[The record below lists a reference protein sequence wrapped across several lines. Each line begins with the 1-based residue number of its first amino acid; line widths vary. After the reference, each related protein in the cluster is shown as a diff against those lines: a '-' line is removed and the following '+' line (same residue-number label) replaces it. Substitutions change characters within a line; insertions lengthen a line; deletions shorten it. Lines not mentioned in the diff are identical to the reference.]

1 MEKFEKVFFNLL
13 TKELKFF
20 MRDYHSDFHNKNKWI
35 GLLDLEETVVAVI
48 VVKDS
53 DEEVDLNEA
62 REYLSKSLDKP
73 FILNLI
79 ILTSKDYTNHEE
91 SNYNK
96 LIFSLKEKKVLY
108 CSEGAKGFIPIVDY
122 ISNIDKKR
130 KISFKEYKVTYTIII
145 VNILLFLIEV
155 IKSKHLIY
163 IDDNTLKEMGAKVND
178 LINSGEAYRL
188 LTSAFLHGGII
199 HIFFNMSALNIIGRE
214 VEAVYGSKRYILI
227 YFISAL
233 GGSVFSYL
241 FSHNISPNIPSVGA
255 SGAIF
260 GLLGA
265 MLIFGLKERDKIG
278 KQYVKNILET
288 ICLNVIIG
296 ITIPNIDNFAH
307 LGGLVIGALA
317 SFILFKKKNF
327 IVS

>member
-1 MEKFEKVFFNLL
+1 MEKFEKVFFNSI

-20 MRDYHSDFHNKNKWI
+20 MRDYYSNYHNKNKWI
-35 GLLDLEETVVAVI
+35 GLLDLDEVMVGVI

-53 DEEVDLNEA
+53 DEEVDFNEA
-62 REYLSKSLDKP
+62 REYLAKSLNKP

-79 ILTSKDYTNHEE
+79 ILTSGEYINYGE

-96 LIFSLKEKKVLY
+96 LIFSLKERKIIY
-108 CSEGAKGFIPIVDY
+108 CSNGSKAFIPIIDY
-122 ISNIDKKR
+122 IVNIDSKR
-130 KISFKEYKVTYTIII
+130 RISFKEYKVTYTIII
-145 VNILLFLIEV
+145 LNILLYLIEV
-155 IKSKHLIY
+155 IKSRNLID
-163 IDDNTLKEMGAKVND
+163 IDIYTLIQMGAKVNV
-178 LINSGEAYRL
+178 LINSGEIYRL

-214 VEAVYGSKRYILI
+214 VEAVYGSKRYIAI
-227 YFISAL
+227 YVISAL
-233 GGSVFSYL
+233 GGSVVSYL
-241 FSHNISPNIPSVGA
+241 FKPNSISVGA

-278 KQYVKNILET
+278 KQYMKNILET
-288 ICLNVIIG
+288 IGLNVIIG

-307 LGGLVIGALA
+307 LGGLILGAIT

-327 IVS
+327 KIN

>member
-1 MEKFEKVFFNLL
+1 MEKFEKVFFNSI

-20 MRDYHSDFHNKNKWI
+20 MRDYYSNYHNKNKWI
-35 GLLDLEETVVAVI
+35 GLLDLDEVMVGVI

-53 DEEVDLNEA
+53 DEEVDFNEA
-62 REYLSKSLDKP
+62 REYLAKSLNKP

-79 ILTSKDYTNHEE
+79 ILTSGEYINYGE

-96 LIFSLKEKKVLY
+96 LIFSLKERKIIY
-108 CSEGAKGFIPIVDY
+108 CSNGSKAFIPIIDY
-122 ISNIDKKR
+122 IVNIDSKR

-145 VNILLFLIEV
+145 LNILLYLIEV
-155 IKSKHLIY
+155 IKSRNLID
-163 IDDNTLKEMGAKVND
+163 IDIYTLIQMGAKVNV
-178 LINSGEAYRL
+178 LINSGEIYRL

-214 VEAVYGSKRYILI
+214 VEAVYGSKRYIAI
-227 YFISAL
+227 YVISAL
-233 GGSVFSYL
+233 GESVVSYL
-241 FSHNISPNIPSVGA
+241 FKPNSISVGA

-265 MLIFGLKERDKIG
+265 MLLFGLKERDKIG
-278 KQYVKNILET
+278 KQYMKNILET
-288 ICLNVIIG
+288 IGLNVIIG

-307 LGGLVIGALA
+307 LGGLILGAIT

-327 IVS
+327 KTN

>member
-1 MEKFEKVFFNLL
+1 MEKFEKVFFNSI

-20 MRDYHSDFHNKNKWI
+20 MRDYYSNYHNKNKWI
-35 GLLDLEETVVAVI
+35 GLLDLDEVMVGVI

-53 DEEVDLNEA
+53 DEEVDFNEA
-62 REYLSKSLDKP
+62 REYLAKSLNKP

-79 ILTSKDYTNHEE
+79 ILTSGEYINYGE

-96 LIFSLKEKKVLY
+96 LIFSLKERKIIY
-108 CSEGAKGFIPIVDY
+108 CSNGSKAFIPIIDY
-122 ISNIDKKR
+122 IVNIDSKR
-130 KISFKEYKVTYTIII
+130 RISFKEYKVTYTIII
-145 VNILLFLIEV
+145 LNILLYLIEV
-155 IKSKHLIY
+155 IKSRNLID
-163 IDDNTLKEMGAKVND
+163 IDIYTLIKMGAKVNV
-178 LINSGEAYRL
+178 LINSGEIYRL

-214 VEAVYGSKRYILI
+214 VEAVYGSKRYIAI
-227 YFISAL
+227 YVISAL

-241 FSHNISPNIPSVGA
+241 FKPNSISVGA

-278 KQYVKNILET
+278 KQYMKNILET
-288 ICLNVIIG
+288 IGLNVIIG

-307 LGGLVIGALA
+307 LGGLILGAIT

-327 IVS
+327 KIN

>member
-1 MEKFEKVFFNLL
+1 MEKFEKVFFNSI

-20 MRDYHSDFHNKNKWI
+20 MRDYYSNYHNKNKWI
-35 GLLDLEETVVAVI
+35 GLLDLDEVMVGVI

-53 DEEVDLNEA
+53 DEEVDFNEA
-62 REYLSKSLDKP
+62 REYLAKSLNKP

-79 ILTSKDYTNHEE
+79 ILTSGEYINYGE

-96 LIFSLKEKKVLY
+96 LIFSLKERKIIY
-108 CSEGAKGFIPIVDY
+108 CSNGSKAFIPIIDY
-122 ISNIDKKR
+122 IVNIDSKR
-130 KISFKEYKVTYTIII
+130 RISFKEYKVTYTIII
-145 VNILLFLIEV
+145 LNILLYLIEV
-155 IKSKHLIY
+155 IKSRNLID
-163 IDDNTLKEMGAKVND
+163 IDIYTLIQMGAKVNV
-178 LINSGEAYRL
+178 LINSGEIYRL

-214 VEAVYGSKRYILI
+214 VEAVYGSKRYIAI
-227 YFISAL
+227 YVISAL
-233 GGSVFSYL
+233 GGSVVSYL
-241 FSHNISPNIPSVGA
+241 FKPNSISVGA

-278 KQYVKNILET
+278 KQYMKNILET
-288 ICLNVIIG
+288 IGLNVIIG

-307 LGGLVIGALA
+307 LGGLILGAIT
-317 SFILFKKKNF
+317 SCILFKKKNF
-327 IVS
+327 KIN

>member
-1 MEKFEKVFFNLL
+1 MEKFEKVFFNSI

-20 MRDYHSDFHNKNKWI
+20 MRDYYSNYHNKNKWI
-35 GLLDLEETVVAVI
+35 GLLDLDEVMVGVI

-53 DEEVDLNEA
+53 DEEVDFNEA
-62 REYLSKSLDKP
+62 REYLAKSLNKP

-79 ILTSKDYTNHEE
+79 ILTSGEYINYGE

-96 LIFSLKEKKVLY
+96 LIFSLKERKIIY
-108 CSEGAKGFIPIVDY
+108 CSNGSKAFIPIIDY
-122 ISNIDKKR
+122 IVNIDSKR
-130 KISFKEYKVTYTIII
+130 KISFNEYKVTYTIII
-145 VNILLFLIEV
+145 LNILLYLIEV
-155 IKSKHLIY
+155 IKSRNLID
-163 IDDNTLKEMGAKVND
+163 IDIYTLIQMGAKVNV
-178 LINSGEAYRL
+178 LINSGEIYRL

-214 VEAVYGSKRYILI
+214 VEAVYGSKRYIAI
-227 YFISAL
+227 YVISAL
-233 GGSVFSYL
+233 GGSVVSYL
-241 FSHNISPNIPSVGA
+241 FKPNSISVGA

-278 KQYVKNILET
+278 KQYMKNILET
-288 ICLNVIIG
+288 IGLNVIIG

-307 LGGLVIGALA
+307 LGGLILGAIT
-317 SFILFKKKNF
+317 SFILFKKKNLK
-327 IVS
+327 IN

>member
-1 MEKFEKVFFNLL
+1 MEKFEKVFFNSI

-20 MRDYHSDFHNKNKWI
+20 MRDYYSNYHNKNKWI
-35 GLLDLEETVVAVI
+35 GLLDLDEVMVGVI
-48 VVKDS
+48 VIKDS
-53 DEEVDLNEA
+53 DEEVDFNEA
-62 REYLSKSLDKP
+62 REYLAKSLNKP

-79 ILTSKDYTNHEE
+79 ILTSGEYINYGE

-96 LIFSLKEKKVLY
+96 LIFSLKERKIIY
-108 CSEGAKGFIPIVDY
+108 CSNGSKAFIPIIDY
-122 ISNIDKKR
+122 IVNIDSKR
-130 KISFKEYKVTYTIII
+130 RISFKEYKVTYTIII
-145 VNILLFLIEV
+145 LNILLYLIEV
-155 IKSKHLIY
+155 IKSRNLID
-163 IDDNTLKEMGAKVND
+163 IDIYTLIQMGAKVNV
-178 LINSGEAYRL
+178 LINSGEIYRL

-214 VEAVYGSKRYILI
+214 VEAVYGSKRYIAI
-227 YFISAL
+227 YVISAL
-233 GGSVFSYL
+233 GGSVVSYL
-241 FSHNISPNIPSVGA
+241 FKPNSISVGA

-278 KQYVKNILET
+278 KQYMKNILET
-288 ICLNVIIG
+288 IGLNVIIG

-307 LGGLVIGALA
+307 LGGLILGAIA

-327 IVS
+327 KIN

>member
-1 MEKFEKVFFNLL
+1 MEKFEKVFFNSI

-20 MRDYHSDFHNKNKWI
+20 MRDYYSNYHNKNKWI
-35 GLLDLEETVVAVI
+35 GLLDLDEVMVGVI

-53 DEEVDLNEA
+53 DEEVDFNEA
-62 REYLSKSLDKP
+62 REYLAKSLNKP

-79 ILTSKDYTNHEE
+79 ILTSGEYINYGE

-96 LIFSLKEKKVLY
+96 LIFSLKERKIIY
-108 CSEGAKGFIPIVDY
+108 CSNGSKAFIPIIDY
-122 ISNIDKKR
+122 IVNIDSKR

-145 VNILLFLIEV
+145 LNILLYLIEV
-155 IKSKHLIY
+155 IKSRNLID
-163 IDDNTLKEMGAKVND
+163 IDIYTLIQMGAKVNV
-178 LINSGEAYRL
+178 LINSGEIYRL

-214 VEAVYGSKRYILI
+214 VEAVYGSKRYIAI
-227 YFISAL
+227 YVISAL
-233 GGSVFSYL
+233 GGSVVSYL
-241 FSHNISPNIPSVGA
+241 FKPNSISVGA

-278 KQYVKNILET
+278 KQYMKNILET
-288 ICLNVIIG
+288 IGLNVIIG

-307 LGGLVIGALA
+307 LGGLILGAIT
-317 SFILFKKKNF
+317 SCILFKKKNF
-327 IVS
+327 KIN